1 MAEHINPNDKMTV
14 RFGHSMFYNN
24 QYIYISCLLYM
35 YVLNST
41 IGVQFMANH
50 MFTAEIKGLERKL
63 NDAYDT
69 LMDLLPEI
77 SEHFGE
83 AAPCTSS
90 CETVMDHLENTIKS
104 LAFLD
109 RIIPRSYT
117 PESYDHRAS
126 KLENRINRLERL
138 MKK

>member
-1 MAEHINPNDKMTV
+1 
-14 RFGHSMFYNN
+14 
-24 QYIYISCLLYM
+24 M

-50 MFTAEIKGLERKL
+50 MFNAEIKELERKL
-63 NDAYDT
+63 NDIDDM
-69 LMDLLPEI
+69 LMDLHMEI
-77 SEHFGE
+77 TEYFGE

-90 CETVMDHLENTIKS
+90 CETVMDHLKNTINS
-104 LAFLD
+104 LALLD
-109 RIIPRSYT
+109 RRIPRSYT
-117 PESYDHRAS
+117 PESYDRNAS